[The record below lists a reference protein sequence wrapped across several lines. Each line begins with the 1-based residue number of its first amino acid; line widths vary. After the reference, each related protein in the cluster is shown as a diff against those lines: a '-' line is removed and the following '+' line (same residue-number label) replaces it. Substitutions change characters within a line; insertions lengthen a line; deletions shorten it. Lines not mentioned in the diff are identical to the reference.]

1 MKKSILIT
9 SSDSLRNHFRSILK
23 KHGIEVETEPLLAD
37 VDAIEQDVR
46 STRNTS
52 NIRTK
57 FGEFIKKHGLPFMLI
72 LDYMHDFGLDKE
84 LDPDKRK
91 LLRTFAIS
99 YAILLQ
105 GKGYIRKHNQ
115 IVLIGEQNYQ
125 KHLLLLSKQPHHIF
139 RLMRTENEKVNQFLD
154 VFSQQPE
161 LADGYFDVNYIIR
174 PDQGVIQGQLS
185 KIVDLIKV
193 AERKYES
200 SSQGGNERVG
210 QGQVEGDESRT
221 EAAVS
226 KGSPEG
232 VTLYY
237 RLPDNRLIVDGEILN
252 YNKEAHGELM
262 LETLYIKGQWWSQ
275 NQMEVVE
282 QIVDLYKNTLVPTWK
297 ENHGDKEEMN
307 ISIFL
312 TDEVDLESGM
322 VPSLIQMVERELKPL
337 GKISL
342 YISPHNREKLSKAAG
357 FNFLD
362 SYFLDTI

>member
-23 KHGIEVETEPLLAD
+23 KHRIEIETEPLLAD
-37 VDAIEQDVR
+37 LEAIKQDVY

-52 NIRTK
+52 NIRNK
-57 FGEFIKKHGLPFMLI
+57 FGEFIKKNGLPFMLI
-72 LDYMHDFGLDKE
+72 LDYMYDFGLGKD

-115 IVLIGEQNYQ
+115 IVLIGEENYQ

-154 VFSQQPE
+154 IFSQQPDLTSE
-161 LADGYFDVNYIIR
+161 YFDVNYIVR
-174 PDQGVIQGQLS
+174 PDQGVIQGQLN

-193 AERKYES
+193 SERQYAS
-200 SSQGGNERVG
+200 SDQEIQAGAQHIQEGQATPEQHTSQNV
-210 QGQVEGDESRT
+210 
-221 EAAVS
+221 
-226 KGSPEG
+226 PEG

-237 RLPDNRLIVDGEILN
+237 RLPDNRLIVNDDFLE
-252 YNKEAHGELM
+252 YDKESHGELM

-275 NQMEVVE
+275 NQMEVVQ
-282 QIVDLYKNTLVPTWK
+282 QIVDLYKKTLVPTWK
-297 ENHGDKEEMN
+297 ENHSDKEKMN

-312 TDEVDLESGM
+312 TDEVDLEVGM

-342 YISPHNREKLSKAAG
+342 YISPRNREKLSKAAG

-362 SYFLDTI
+362 NYFLDTI